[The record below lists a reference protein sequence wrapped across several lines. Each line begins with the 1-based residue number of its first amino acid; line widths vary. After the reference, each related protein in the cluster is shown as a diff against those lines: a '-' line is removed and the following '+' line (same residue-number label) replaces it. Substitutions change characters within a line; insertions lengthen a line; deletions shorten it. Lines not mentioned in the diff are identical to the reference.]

1 MYLNINI
8 NDELE
13 NLNIVLDRLF
23 DDDKSVWKV
32 VEIIFNKD
40 SVKSIIFESLLS
52 KVIELER
59 IV

>member
-1 MYLNINI
+1 MYFNINI

-32 VEIIFNKD
+32 FEIIFNKD
-40 SVKSIIFESLLS
+40 SFKSIIFESLLS

>member
-1 MYLNINI
+1 MYFNINI

-23 DDDKSVWKV
+23 YGNESVWKV
-32 VEIIFNKD
+32 FEIIFNKD
-40 SVKSIIFESLLS
+40 SFKSIIFESLLS
-52 KVIELER
+52 KVIELEW

>member
-1 MYLNINI
+1 MYFNINI

-23 DDDKSVWKV
+23 YGNESVWKV
-32 VEIIFNKD
+32 FEIIFNKD
-40 SVKSIIFESLLS
+40 SFKSIIFESLFS
-52 KVIELER
+52 KVIECER

>member
-1 MYLNINI
+1 MYFNINI

-23 DDDKSVWKV
+23 YGNESVWKV
-32 VEIIFNKD
+32 FEIIFNKD
-40 SVKSIIFESLLS
+40 SFKSIIFESLLS